1 MKKLTSL
8 LLIFTLIFTLAAC
21 SDTTKKEDFKAW
33 FNDEFVAAYDA
44 FKQTE
49 YGKANAPVSD
59 ISLMIISSEYLNS
72 VFDYITDGTQPE
84 NAEITE
90 TDGVYTYKTAGA
102 DYMVELDEKTSSVR
116 ITSKMEFMGEER
128 TQFIITLR
136 ESKNKYYIQHLAP
149 EFKEYFEVEFTAESG
164 SVKRDSVSE
173 NPYSIFAD
181 KIPDKFAKEN

>member
-8 LLIFTLIFTLAAC
+8 LLIFALIFTLAAC
-21 SDTTKKEDFKAW
+21 SGTKKEDFKSW
-33 FNDEFVAAYDA
+33 FNDEFITAYDA

-59 ISLMIISSEYLNS
+59 ISLMIISSEYLNG
-72 VFDYITDGTQPE
+72 VFDYITDGTQPK

-90 TDGVYTYKTAGA
+90 ADGIYTYKTAGS
-102 DYMVELDEKTSSVR
+102 DYMVELDEKTASVR
-116 ITSKMEFMGEER
+116 ITSVMEFMGEKR
-128 TQFIITLR
+128 TQFIVTLR
-136 ESKNKYYIQHLAP
+136 ESKNKYYIQYLAP
-149 EFKEYFEVEFTAESG
+149 EFKEYFEVEFTAENG
-164 SVKRDSVSE
+164 SVRRDSVSE